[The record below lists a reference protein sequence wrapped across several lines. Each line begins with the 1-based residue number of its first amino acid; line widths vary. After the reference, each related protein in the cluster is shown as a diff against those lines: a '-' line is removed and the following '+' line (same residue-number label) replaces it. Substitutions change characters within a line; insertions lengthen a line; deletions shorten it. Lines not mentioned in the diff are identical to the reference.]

1 MIQELK
7 EIPLKSIFPNTFMF
21 LLSDS
26 LLEIKLKAKVLGTT
40 IIWKSFR
47 KEIVQNN
54 GK

>member
-26 LLEIKLKAKVLGTT
+26 LLEIKLKAKV
-40 IIWKSFR
+40 K
-47 KEIVQNN
+47 NN
-54 GK
+54 HTLKFSVTY